1 MTHASSVIIA
11 AFVVTGAQLVSA
23 QRPATSGAAGAKPA
37 PAAIA
42 RETTPTLL
50 TGTRPD
56 VLTTIQGNAVDS
68 TNGQLANTMVR
79 LRDARGGRI
88 VESQLTDKAG
98 GFAFKALD
106 PGSYIVEMMATDQT
120 VLTASQL
127 INVNAGEAVSVLVKL
142 PFRILPL
149 AGVLNNTTPA
159 TAAAI
164 IATAA
169 ASGVL
174 ATKVS
179 GQPVTPGK

>member
-1 MTHASSVIIA
+1 MTRTSSVIIA

-23 QRPATSGAAGAKPA
+23 QRPAVGSVAGAKA
-37 PAAIA
+37 PAVVA
-42 RETTPTLL
+42 RDTTARLL
-50 TGTRPD
+50 PGTRPD
-56 VLTTIQGNAVDS
+56 ILTTIQGNTVDS
-68 TNGQLANTMVR
+68 TNGALGNTMVR
-79 LRDARGGRI
+79 LRDARLGRI
-88 VESQLTDKAG
+88 VESQITDKAG
-98 GFAFKALD
+98 SFAFKALD
-106 PGSYIVEMMATDQT
+106 PGSYIVEMMANDQT

-127 INVNAGEAVSVLVKL
+127 INVNAGEAVSALVKL

-149 AGVLNNTTPA
+149 AGILGDTTPA
-159 TAAAI
+159 AAAAI